1 MALIE
6 KNFSKNKTDKVNMIR
21 NLQKATRF
29 LQRVCNEVKLTHHVM
44 LSRHVP
50 ALKKCLEELI
60 YRVKAMCAA
69 NNAGE
74 LFQLGKLKNRNI
86 RGEEIISQ
94 LEDSDVEDEENEEE
108 EEGGEEEEEE
118 GEENN
123 VFCLSLCMVMLTPKM
138 MKVIFV

>member
-21 NLQKATRF
+21 RLQKATRF
-29 LQRVCNEVKLTHHVM
+29 LQRICIEVKMNQHVM

-50 ALKKCLEELI
+50 ALKKCLEDLI

-74 LFQLGKLKNRNI
+74 IFELGKLKNKNI
-86 RGEEIISQ
+86 RGEEILSQ
-94 LEDSDVEDEENEEE
+94 LEDSDVEEEE
-108 EEGGEEEEEE
+108 GEEEEERMEEEEEEEENDDDDVGSE
-118 GEENN
+118 GEDDIVLGDISEE
-123 VFCLSLCMVMLTPKM
+123 V
-138 MKVIFV
+138 

>member
-21 NLQKATRF
+21 RLQKATRF
-29 LQRVCNEVKLTHHVM
+29 LQRVCIEVKLTQHVM

-74 LFQLGKLKNRNI
+74 LFALGKLKNRNI

-94 LEDSDVEDEENEEE
+94 LEDSDVEDV
-108 EEGGEEEEEE
+108 EGEEEEE
-118 GEENN
+118 GEQEEEDDCD
-123 VFCLSLCMVMLTPKM
+123 VGSEREDE
-138 MKVIFV
+138 FVLGDISEEI